1 MLLLYTRLYGR
12 QLTQAESVS
21 RRHQSSLRPSET
33 ELEQE
38 SSRQLRHTNVAEPI
52 RHLRKVYHLERSFLL

>member
-1 MLLLYTRLYGR
+1 MLLLYTRLHGR
-12 QLTQAESVS
+12 HLTQAESVS
-21 RRHQSSLRPSET
+21 WPHQSSLRPSET

-52 RHLRKVYHLERSFLL
+52 RHVRKVYHLERSFLL